1 MSATVLAFPAQ
12 TACDVCGRACSEDD
26 LGGCF
31 TCDTRFC
38 RNCHECECDKETAE
52 LADRLAELR
61 PGLLTRLILHA
72 RRVVNAVRVKLAA

>member
-12 TACDVCGRACSEDD
+12 TTCDMCGRGCSEDD

-38 RNCHECECDKETAE
+38 RNCSTCECDKAAAD
-52 LADRLAELR
+52 LADRLADLR
-61 PGLLTRLILHA
+61 PGLLTRLVSLA
-72 RRVVNAVRVKLAA
+72 SRLAQSVRGKLAA

>member
-12 TACDVCGRACSEDD
+12 TTCDVCGRSCSEDD

-38 RNCHECECDKETAE
+38 RSCPTCKCDKEAAD
-52 LADRLAELR
+52 LAAWIADLK
-61 PGLLTRLILHA
+61 PGLMTRL
-72 RRVVNAVRVKLAA
+72 VRWVRGKLAA